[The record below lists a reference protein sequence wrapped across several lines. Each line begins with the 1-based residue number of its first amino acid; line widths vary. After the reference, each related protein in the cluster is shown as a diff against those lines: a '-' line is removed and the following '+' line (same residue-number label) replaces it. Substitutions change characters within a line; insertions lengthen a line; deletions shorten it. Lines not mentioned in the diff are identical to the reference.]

1 MFLFPLILKCI
12 FADVS
17 EQKKTDFFFFF
28 FLQRDAH
35 CISSYNYPTDNMEV
49 DLFVSG
55 EILPKYSV
63 DINVTEQIQ
72 SLLFHET
79 VGPGVYI
86 FGFMFKLDRP
96 I

>member
-1 MFLFPLILKCI
+1 MFLFLLILKCI

-28 FLQRDAH
+28 LQRDAH
-35 CISSYNYPTDNMEV
+35 CISSYNYPTGNMEV
-49 DLFVSG
+49 DLFVTG
-55 EILPKYSV
+55 EILPKHSV

-72 SLLFHET
+72 SLLFYET
-79 VGPGVYI
+79 IGPGVYI
-86 FGFMFKLDRP
+86 FGFIFKLDRP

>member
-1 MFLFPLILKCI
+1 MSLFPLILKCI

-35 CISSYNYPTDNMEV
+35 CISSYNYPTGYTEV
-49 DLFVSG
+49 DLFVTG
-55 EILPKYSV
+55 EILPKRSV
-63 DINVTEQIQ
+63 NVNVTEQIQ

-79 VGPGVYI
+79 TCPGVSI
-86 FGFMFKLDRP
+86 FASMFRSDRP
-96 I
+96 V

>member
-1 MFLFPLILKCI
+1 MYFCRRFRAK
-12 FADVS
+12 
-17 EQKKTDFFFFF
+17 ENRFFF

-35 CISSYNYPTDNMEV
+35 CISSYNYPTGNMEV
-49 DLFVSG
+49 DLFVTG
-55 EILPKYSV
+55 EILPKHSV

-79 VGPGVYI
+79 IGPGVYI
-86 FGFMFKLDRP
+86 FGFIFKLDRP